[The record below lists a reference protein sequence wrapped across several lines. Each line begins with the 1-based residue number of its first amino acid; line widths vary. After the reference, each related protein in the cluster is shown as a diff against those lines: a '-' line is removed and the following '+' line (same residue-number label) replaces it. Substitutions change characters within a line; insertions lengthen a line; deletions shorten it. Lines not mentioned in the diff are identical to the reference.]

1 MSELRRYLR
10 RRSLLRGTSWIAV
23 ISLVLCGLWIA
34 NRVLPSPVHRP
45 PSGTPSTAPRPV
57 PEGRVET
64 VLDGDSLRLAGGI
77 EVRLKGIDTPERGQP
92 GSEQAREALRGLV
105 LGKEVRL
112 DYGKGDKS
120 DRYGRL
126 LAFLALPSSGCVNE
140 ELLRSGLAWTYKLD
154 RASDRRE
161 PFLNAQRE
169 AMDARRGIWGMFSDC
184 EGPFIGNR
192 SSRVFHKPGCRFGSS
207 VSPKNREAFESLR
220 RAFWEGYSPCR
231 QCLSQP
237 LEGF

>member
-1 MSELRRYLR
+1 MYELKRYLR
-10 RRSLLRGTSWIAV
+10 RRNILRSTSWVAV

-34 NRVLPSPVHRP
+34 NRVLPSPVRRP
-45 PSGTPSTAPRPV
+45 AAGLPSAAPHPV
-57 PEGRVET
+57 AEGRVET
-64 VLDGDSLRLAGGI
+64 VLDGDSLRLYGGI
-77 EVRLKGIDTPERGQP
+77 EVRLKGIDTPEFGQP
-92 GSEQAREALRGLV
+92 GAEQAREALRGLV

-126 LAFLALPSSGCVNE
+126 LAFLSSPSSECVNE
-140 ELLRSGLAWTYKLD
+140 ELLRSGFAWTYKLD
-154 RASDRRE
+154 RGSGRRE
-161 PFLNAQRE
+161 RFLNAQRE
-169 AMDARRGIWGMFSDC
+169 AMDARRGIWAKFSDC

-192 SSRVFHKPGCRFGSS
+192 SSRVFHEPGCRFGSNI
-207 VSPKNREAFESLR
+207 SPKNREAFESLR
-220 RAFWEGYSPCR
+220 RAFREGYSPCR